1 MLQAMQN
8 MFLVPG
14 TPRRAFFAVPFP
26 RHSLEGLPPGELHGH
41 GPSGLAF
48 LSGVKPLPQHVLD
61 LRRPATRFLQAHG
74 GIHAKG
80 KSLFFSGKT
89 VLDTPPLA
97 PTGGN
102 LDIQTF
108 AIRQLV
114 AFSLGFAARMAAS
127 VNIEGHGGNSR
138 QRIIVVPCTY
148 PHCCPHFSWL
158 PTYFSEYGRPQE

>member
-1 MLQAMQN
+1 MQD

-14 TPRRAFFAVPFP
+14 TPRRAFFAAPFP
-26 RHSLEGLPPGELHGH
+26 RHSIEGLPPG
-41 GPSGLAF
+41 GLAF

-97 PTGGN
+97 PI
-102 LDIQTF
+102 LAPF
-108 AIRQLV
+108 FV
-114 AFSLGFAARMAAS
+114 V
-127 VNIEGHGGNSR
+127 VNE
-138 QRIIVVPCTY
+138 P
-148 PHCCPHFSWL
+148 
-158 PTYFSEYGRPQE
+158 